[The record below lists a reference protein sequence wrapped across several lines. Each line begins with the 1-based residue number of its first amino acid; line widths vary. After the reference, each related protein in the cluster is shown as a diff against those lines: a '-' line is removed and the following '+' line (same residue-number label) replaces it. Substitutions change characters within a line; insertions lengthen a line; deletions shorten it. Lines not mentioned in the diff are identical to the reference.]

1 MSISLPHSE
10 VLMVGVRHTLGYP
23 SEVLEYIISKGDRC
37 MDDFN
42 KIIEEGL
49 NAIDD
54 EIQEEEDIREQA
66 EYLTQQII
74 EKGSVRIKY
83 ENKQYE
89 SIEDRFEEYQL
100 GIRSD
105 KKYIVLI
112 AYSLTKAEYVKKYN
126 ETAFAP
132 KVYTPAMFTA
142 DNDPDYTFEQIVN
155 TLVASFLAKLVGK
168 FIVEEL
174 KDDDLEGDE

>member
-1 MSISLPHSE
+1 
-10 VLMVGVRHTLGYP
+10 
-23 SEVLEYIISKGDRC
+23 

-105 KKYIVLI
+105 NKYIILI

>member
-1 MSISLPHSE
+1 
-10 VLMVGVRHTLGYP
+10 
-23 SEVLEYIISKGDRC
+23 

-42 KIIEEGL
+42 KIIEDGL

-54 EIQEEEDIREQA
+54 EIQQEEDIRQQA
-66 EYLTQQII
+66 EYLTKQII
-74 EKGSVRIKY
+74 EKGHVRINY

-89 SIEDRFEEYQL
+89 NEEDRYEEYEL
-100 GIRSD
+100 GVKRN
-105 KKYIVLI
+105 KNYIILVASSI
-112 AYSLTKAEYVKKYN
+112 TKAEFVRKYN
-126 ETAFAP
+126 ETALVP
-132 KVYTPAMFTA
+132 KVYTPATFIA
-142 DNDPDYTFEQIVN
+142 EYDSDYTYDQIVN